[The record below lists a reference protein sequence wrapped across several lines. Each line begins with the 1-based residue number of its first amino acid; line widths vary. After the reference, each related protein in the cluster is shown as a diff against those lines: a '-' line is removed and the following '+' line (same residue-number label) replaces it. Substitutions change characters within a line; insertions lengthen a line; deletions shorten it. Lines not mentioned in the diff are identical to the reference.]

1 MVLCLVYVKYS
12 INVFKRELCKLF
24 VFQVDLRFPVIKI
37 KLYHF
42 NKILGTIMKLLLT
55 GYILYDFIL

>member
-42 NKILGTIMKLLLT
+42 NKENIRYNYEVALDWLHI
-55 GYILYDFIL
+55 I